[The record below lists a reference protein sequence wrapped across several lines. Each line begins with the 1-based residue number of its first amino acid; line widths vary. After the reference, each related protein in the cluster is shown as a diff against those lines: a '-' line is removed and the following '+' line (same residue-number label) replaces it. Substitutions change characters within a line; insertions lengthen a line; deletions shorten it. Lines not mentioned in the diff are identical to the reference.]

1 MSRQPARADRLSA
14 TTIAG
19 LPASIRR
26 PAYDRSQLKAG
37 IMHIGA
43 GAFHRCHQAE
53 YTDDALESSFGAWGI
68 VGVNLRA
75 PAISVSLDDQDGYY
89 CRELRNNGRIE
100 RRLIGAMVET
110 ISVLD
115 ETYDQHRLTLQHA
128 LVRAASPDIRI
139 ISMTVTEKGYCH
151 IPATGELD
159 ENHPD
164 IRHDIIDPARPLSV
178 PGFVLRVL
186 ALRFLKGLPA
196 PLIMSCDNVPD
207 NAATL
212 RRSVLGLARA
222 VDSRLGRRIEN
233 EVRFLN
239 TMVDRIVPAAR
250 TEYIDAFEAETG
262 VRDYG
267 LVTGEPFRM
276 WVIETGEG
284 AELPAWDAAG
294 ALFVRDVLPYEI
306 LKMRVVNGIQSN
318 VCQLGLLSGLEFMA
332 DVMSEDVFS
341 TFARQT
347 ITREVIPNLPHVG
360 GIDVGN
366 YLDQTIGRL
375 RNADLKH
382 GTLQISTDGSQKI
395 RQRLLEPMRA
405 GLRAGTPVG
414 GLLLGLA
421 GWMKYASGC
430 DWQGRALD
438 VRDPFGAETT
448 KISGD
453 VGGMIDRFLDIEAI
467 FGTDLRDDAEIKRRL
482 AGYLAALGE
491 KPAIDVVADH
501 MAGRF
506 GGLPW
511 LKG

>member
-1 MSRQPARADRLSA
+1 MPLPAARLSA
-14 TTIAG
+14 ATVER

-26 PAYDRSQLKAG
+26 PAYDRSQLRPG
-37 IMHIGA
+37 ILHIGA
-43 GAFHRCHQAE
+43 GAFHRCHQAD
-53 YTDDALESSFGAWGI
+53 YTDDALETRFGAWGI
-68 VGVNLRA
+68 VGVNLRP
-75 PAISVSLDDQDGYY
+75 PAISALLDGQDGYY
-89 CRELRNNGRIE
+89 CRELRDNGRIE
-100 RRLIGAMVET
+100 RRLIGSVIET

-115 ETYDQHRLTLQHA
+115 SAYDEHRLTLRRA
-128 LVRAASPDIRI
+128 LTRAVSPDIRL

-151 IPATGELD
+151 IPATGALD

-164 IRHDIIDPARPLSV
+164 IRHDIADPARPLSV

-186 ALRFLKGLPA
+186 ALRFQMGLA
-196 PLIMSCDNVPD
+196 PPLLMSCDNVPD
-207 NAATL
+207 NGATL
-212 RRSVLGLARA
+212 RRAVLGLARA
-222 VDSRLGRRIEN
+222 IEPKLASRIEN

-262 VRDYG
+262 LRDYG

-276 WVIETGEG
+276 WVIETGED
-284 AELPAWDAAG
+284 ADLPAWDAAG

-332 DVMSEDVFS
+332 DVMAEGVFS
-341 TFARQT
+341 AFAERTIRQ
-347 ITREVIPNLPHVG
+347 EVIPNLP
-360 GIDVGN
+360 DVPGVDVDG
-366 YLDQTIGRL
+366 YLSQTIGRL
-375 RNADLKH
+375 KNADLKH

-405 GLRAGTPVG
+405 GLKQGTPVG

-421 GWMKYASGC
+421 GWMKYASGR

-438 VRDPFGAETT
+438 VRDPLAVDTVEIGEA
-448 KISGD
+448 SGGD
-453 VGGMIDRFLDIEAI
+453 IGSMIDRFLDIEAI
-467 FGTDLRDDAEIKRRL
+467 FGTDLKSNSEVKRRL
-482 AGYLAALGE
+482 VGYLAALAE
-491 KPAIDVVADH
+491 KPAIEVVAGH

-506 GGLPW
+506 GEG
-511 LKG
+511 